1 MPVKKALLA
10 GFTIAAILL
19 LATPVIGHLWV
30 FIIIVTTV
38 LIGIAMSLTSEDKK
52 MGSDDID
59 DEQL

>member
-10 GFTIAAILL
+10 GFIIATILL

-30 FIIIVTTV
+30 FIILVTTA
-38 LIGIAMSLTSEDKK
+38 LIGIAISLTSEDKK
-52 MGSDDID
+52 IGNDNID